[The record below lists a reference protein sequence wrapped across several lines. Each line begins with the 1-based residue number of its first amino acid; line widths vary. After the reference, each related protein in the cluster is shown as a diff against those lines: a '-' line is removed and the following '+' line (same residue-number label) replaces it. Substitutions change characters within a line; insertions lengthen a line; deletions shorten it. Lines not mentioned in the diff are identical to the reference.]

1 MFLDLNSLVFL
12 FLTSSFCVRGYT
24 GKRVCEFRVFKSQD
38 GRKTP
43 GWLLLLRLEWK
54 GFSLEE
60 GGFIG
65 KERRTVS
72 W

>member
-1 MFLDLNSLVFL
+1 
-12 FLTSSFCVRGYT
+12 
-24 GKRVCEFRVFKSQD
+24 VCEFRVFKSQD